1 MSQETTTFGIDLG
14 TTYSCISYLKD
25 GHPTVCLNLE
35 GDRTTPS
42 VVRMMIED
50 TVPVVGKT
58 AKDTSVIYPD
68 DTIQFVKSKIGKVES
83 FEIGQPDARRTV
95 TPEQVSSEILKKLA
109 SDAEKYTNMPVKD
122 VVITVPAYF
131 GYNEREATK
140 RAGIE
145 AGLNVISIVEEPTA
159 AAFYYLCEQDDTD
172 ATVCV
177 YDLGGGTFDVTAI
190 KKEGTAITC
199 LTTDGDHDL
208 GGKNW
213 DQELIEHVLLRFRE
227 ETGLEDEA
235 VMTGS
240 IYFKDRVYITDNGVT
255 RELMTSESDVY
266 AILKLGNY
274 QLSSNDKVS
283 YEEVSSNTAY
293 ITIYRAFDVNV
304 TADGETKAVP
314 MIEGTVADV
323 LEKAGITLGEYDE
336 LSCELTD
343 RAYKDM
349 DITVTRVEYVTRE
362 STSDIAYDTEYTDNC
377 NLAIGTENVVT
388 AGVNG
393 KCVYT
398 VKEKYV
404 DGKLTS
410 QELISEKTTAEPVT
424 QVVERGTASAVPY
437 SKTSDPE
444 AVKLVN
450 GIPENYTRVLSGKST
465 AYTAG
470 YGARTASGRAA
481 EIGTCAVNPNVI
493 PYGSKLYIVS
503 HDGRKVYG
511 YAVAADTGLG
521 LMDGTVLVDLYF
533 GSMADHYYDSCA
545 WGAVQVD
552 IYVLEEGNG

>member
-35 GDRTTPS
+35 GDRTPPS

-190 KKEGTAITC
+190 KKEGIAITC

-227 ETGLEDEA
+227 ETGLEDEEL
-235 VMTGS
+235 
-240 IYFKDRVYITDNGVT
+240 DTDFLQ
-255 RELMTSESDVY
+255 ELQIKCEE
-266 AILKLGNY
+266 AKK
-274 QLSSNDKVS
+274 QLSSAETASITLKYDRQHMANITVSRSEFNDITSALLQTTVELTRRVFDEVEGRGEKIDKLLLVGGSSKMPQVMEALNAEFGSRVDDILINEPDESVS
-283 YEEVSSNTAY
+283 KGACIFCAWTLTHAQVDDAFSSQPNGGDGASGDVITDINVNEENGEKI
-293 ITIYRAFDVNV
+293 ITI
-304 TADGETKAVP
+304 
-314 MIEGTVADV
+314 
-323 LEKAGITLGEYDE
+323 
-336 LSCELTD
+336 
-343 RAYKDM
+343 
-349 DITVTRVEYVTRE
+349 
-362 STSDIAYDTEYTDNC
+362 
-377 NLAIGTENVVT
+377 
-388 AGVNG
+388 
-393 KCVYT
+393 
-398 VKEKYV
+398 
-404 DGKLTS
+404 
-410 QELISEKTTAEPVT
+410 
-424 QVVERGTASAVPY
+424 AS
-437 SKTSDPE
+437 
-444 AVKLVN
+444 
-450 GIPENYTRVLSGKST
+450 
-465 AYTAG
+465 
-470 YGARTASGRAA
+470 
-481 EIGTCAVNPNVI
+481 
-493 PYGSKLYIVS
+493 
-503 HDGRKVYG
+503 
-511 YAVAADTGLG
+511 ADTGESRKVVIPSIAGHISEINIIATKSFGIKSIVDEKEVITNLIRKDQVLPAIFEHPFGTNTDNMTNVEIVLYQSEIKDEIYDLEYGIEIGRSVLDG
-521 LMDGTVLVDLYF
+521 LPAGLPA
-533 GSMADHYYDSCA
+533 GSP
-545 WGAVQVD
+545 VD
-552 IYVLEEGNG
+552 IKIELNTEGIIVITGSYRGTPLKGSLNTNYAEGVGNQ